1 MAPILDHVKHHGFQ
15 SDLIGNG
22 RGTLQ
27 RIREKYATETLALI
41 MMVDRNH

>member
-1 MAPILDHVKHHGFQ
+1 MATIFNHVKYHGLQ

-27 RIREKYATETLALI
+27 GVGEKYATETLALI
-41 MMVDRNH
+41 VLVDRNH

>member
-1 MAPILDHVKHHGFQ
+1 MREQSAPTTHVKHHGFQ

-27 RIREKYATETLALI
+27 SIREKYATET
-41 MMVDRNH
+41 